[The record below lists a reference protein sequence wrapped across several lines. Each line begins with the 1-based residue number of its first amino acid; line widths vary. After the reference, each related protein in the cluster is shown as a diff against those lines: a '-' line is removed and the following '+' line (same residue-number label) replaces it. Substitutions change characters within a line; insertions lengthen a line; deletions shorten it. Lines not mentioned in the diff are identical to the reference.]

1 MPKYLWEVSYTTEG
15 TKGLIRDGGTKRRAA
30 VEKALA
36 GVGGKLDAFYYA
48 FGKYDLIGIADFPDN
63 VSAAAFSLA
72 VAATGAAVVRTTVL
86 LSVSEIDAAAKKKF
100 SYRAPGR

>member
-15 TKGLIRDGGTKRRAA
+15 TKGLIRDGGTKRRDA

-36 GVGGKLDAFYYA
+36 GAGGKLDAFYYA

-63 VSAAAFSLA
+63 VNAAAFSLA
-72 VAATGAAVVRTTVL
+72 VAATGAAVIRTTVL

-100 SYRAPGR
+100 VYRAPGK